1 MMLRRRA
8 LLINA
13 AVNSS
18 PKPYDVR
25 IISSLQIHQSDNET
39 AYTPWY
45 TGDNYTF
52 NADSGLF
59 TLTDG
64 SMYPLRYSYANDFYT
79 QLVEN
84 YCILQEISGSTMYYF
99 PDGCT
104 VSYGYDETTGLYTIT
119 AHGKIQKYTP
129 ILTSTNS
136 SEA

>member
-18 PKPYDVR
+18 PKPYDIR
-25 IISSLQIHQSDNET
+25 IISSLQIHQSNSAT

-45 TGDNYTF
+45 TGDDYTF

-59 TLTDG
+59 TLIGG
-64 SMYPLRYSYANDFYT
+64 SMYPLRYSYADDFYT
-79 QLVEN
+79 QLVRN
-84 YCILQEISGSTMYYF
+84 YCILQGISGSTMYYF

-104 VSYGYDETTGLYTIT
+104 VSYGYDEATGLYTIT
-119 AHGKIQKYTP
+119 AHGKIQAYAP
-129 ILTSTNS
+129 LAS
-136 SEA
+136 